1 MNAPVHSKQSAV
13 DWEALKRRI
22 TEAIEQTEAFLDP
35 NRPDAAPRVPP
46 STAYDS
52 GGAEGDGL
60 EHPTGVVTF
69 ALSGQR
75 FALEIRY
82 VWEILLV
89 QRLSPLPGTPSYL
102 RGIYD
107 LRGQLLPIFDLR
119 GLLGLSGAPPS
130 DPAWAIVCGETHSE
144 FLVLSDDT
152 PEVGE
157 IAAVEIAALRG
168 VDRPWTRAMT
178 ADGTAVLDGALLLSD
193 RQLFLD
199 SEDPAAS
206 GNAEGE
212 A

>member
-1 MNAPVHSKQSAV
+1 MNAPVHSKPRAV

-35 NRPDAAPRVPP
+35 NRPDAATRVPP
-46 STAYDS
+46 STACDS
-52 GGAEGDGL
+52 GEAEGDGL
-60 EHPTGVVTF
+60 EHPTEVVTF

-102 RGIYD
+102 LGIYD

-119 GLLGLSGAPPS
+119 GLLGLSGATRS

-157 IAAVEIAALRG
+157 IAAGEIAAPRG
-168 VDRPWTRAMT
+168 MNRPWTRAMT

-193 RQLFLD
+193 RRLFLD

-206 GNAEGE
+206 GNGEGE